1 MFVELRSPTGDPL
14 RSLAVQLAV
23 RRAVDRYRGSTLLA
37 NDEIIRDHAFRFA
50 KKPCEPRPMQILI
63 FLYGIVC
70 IFGAA
75 VVRGYS
81 GFGFSLLAV
90 TSLSLL
96 LPPTEIVPPIFI
108 MEVAASLHL
117 LPSVWRDIHW
127 RAVLWLTVGCL
138 VGTPFGVYALAHVPA
153 PPMTLALAVVVL
165 IAAILLA
172 RGYALKALPGP
183 AVTFATGTA
192 SGLLNG
198 SFGIGG
204 PPLILFFFSSPAGAA
219 AGRASMIA
227 LFLMTDVT
235 GLAWQGRNGLLS
247 ATTLWRALVFLPALT
262 AGIWLGNRGFMN
274 ADPVDFRRWV
284 LRLLML
290 LAVLAGA
297 RALTQIL

>member
-1 MFVELRSPTGDPL
+1 
-14 RSLAVQLAV
+14 
-23 RRAVDRYRGSTLLA
+23 
-37 NDEIIRDHAFRFA
+37 
-50 KKPCEPRPMQILI
+50 MQILI
-63 FLYGIVC
+63 LFYAVVC

-96 LPPTEIVPPIFI
+96 LPPTEIVPSIFI

-117 LPSVWRDIHW
+117 LPGVWRDIHW
-127 RAVLWLTVGCL
+127 RA
-138 VGTPFGVYALAHVPA
+138 
-153 PPMTLALAVVVL
+153 MTLALAVFVL

-172 RGYALKALPGP
+172 RGYALKSLPGP

-192 SGLLNG
+192 SGLFNG

-204 PPLILFFFSSPAGAA
+204 PPVILFFFSSPAGAA

-227 LFLMTDVT
+227 FFLMTDVT
-235 GLAWQGRNGLLS
+235 GLAWQGWSGLLS
-247 ATTLWRALVFLPALT
+247 VTTLWRALLFLPALT
-262 AGIWLGNRGFMN
+262 GGIWLGNRGFMN

-290 LAVLAGA
+290 LAVLAAEGH
-297 RALTQIL
+297 